1 MKYGKILVAM
11 DESEG
16 SKQALEYGIELANSM
31 GSELTLAHVLNEPAY
46 PLYGEGY
53 SMAAYQDSIEQEVRQ
68 AATLE
73 KSHGEEL
80 LAQASDAVPKDFINV
95 KTELLEGEAARSIC
109 AYASTNNIDLI
120 IMGSR
125 GLSGLKRLVLGSVS
139 QRVLS
144 EANCPVL
151 VTK

>member
-1 MKYGKILVAM
+1 MKYEKILVAL
-11 DESEG
+11 DGSEG
-16 SKQALEYGIELANSM
+16 SQQALEHGIELAKNL
-31 GSELTLAHVLNEPAY
+31 GVELTLAHVLNETPY

-68 AATLE
+68 AATME

-80 LAQASDAVPKDFINV
+80 LAKARDAVPETFISV

-109 AYASTNNIDLI
+109 SYATTHDMDLI

-125 GLSGLKRLVLGSVS
+125 GLSGFKRLVLGSVS

-144 EANCPVL
+144 EASCPVL